1 MESRDSARQLR
12 LVLRAGSLVFGL
24 SAIAL
29 IAAPKLFNELL
40 GLVSTADLEWS
51 MRMTGIT
58 LVALAGNM
66 FSHSSRGTTE
76 SVRLAGGVMM
86 LSAFALGVLTL
97 LIAVPLTWFTIAY
110 ATVGFGFSAAYI
122 LAFRNSARPSTKVTS

>member
-1 MESRDSARQLR
+1 MNTKDSVARFR
-12 LVLRAGSLVFGL
+12 MVLRAGSVVFGL

-29 IAAPKLFNELL
+29 VVSPKLFNELL

-66 FSHSSRGTTE
+66 FSHSTRGSVE
-76 SVRLAGGVMM
+76 SVRLAGFVMM
-86 LSAFALGVLTL
+86 FSAFALGVLTL
-97 LIAVPLTWFTIAY
+97 LIGVPFTWFIIAY
-110 ATVGFGFSAAYI
+110 AIVGFGFSAAYMW
-122 LAFRNSARPSTKVTS
+122 AAKGYSSSK

>member
-1 MESRDSARQLR
+1 MNTKEPVARFR
-12 LVLRAGSLVFGL
+12 MVLRAGSIVFGL

-29 IAAPKLFNELL
+29 VVAPKLFNELL

-66 FSHSSRGTTE
+66 FSHSTRGSVE
-76 SVRLAGGVMM
+76 SVRLAGFVMM
-86 LSAFALGVLTL
+86 FSAFALGVLTL
-97 LIAVPLTWFTIAY
+97 LISVPLNWFTIAY
-110 ATVGFGFSAAYI
+110 AVVGFGFSAAYMWAAKGY
-122 LAFRNSARPSTKVTS
+122 LSAK

>member
-1 MESRDSARQLR
+1 MNTKDSVARFR
-12 LVLRAGSLVFGL
+12 LVLRAGSVVFGL

-29 IAAPKLFNELL
+29 VVAPKLFNELL

-66 FSHSSRGTTE
+66 FSHSTRGTTE
-76 SVRLAGGVMM
+76 SVRLAGIVMM
-86 LSAFALGVLTL
+86 FSAFALGVLTL
-97 LIAVPLTWFTIAY
+97 LIGVPLTWFTIAY
-110 ATVGFGFSAAYI
+110 AIVGFGFSAAYMW
-122 LAFRNSARPSTKVTS
+122 AAQGYSSSK

>member
-1 MESRDSARQLR
+1 MNTKEPVARFR
-12 LVLRAGSLVFGL
+12 MVLRAGSMVFGL

-29 IAAPKLFNELL
+29 VVAPKLFNELL

-66 FSHSSRGTTE
+66 YSHSTRGSIE
-76 SVRLAGGVMM
+76 SVRLAGFVMM
-86 LSAFALGVLTL
+86 FSAFALGVLTL
-97 LIAVPLTWFTIAY
+97 LIGVPLTWFTIAY
-110 ATVGFGFSAAYI
+110 AVAGFGFSAAYMWAAKGY
-122 LAFRNSARPSTKVTS
+122 LSAK